1 MLTGK
6 VIIEWMIVDGCGWNG
21 VRCTVNCFV
30 TLTCEWALFLN
41 DTLETVRLLQLQWSY
56 GAHALEALLSV
67 FFFVNP
73 VAIWW
78 RFRNHLASLYREL
91 AKKNYGRMLT
101 FGNPK
106 GTLMTVLESFA
117 VHVPAD
123 ERHCRDLTLEVLF
136 SCPRWSSLVVHRF
149 TAAMQCLDRKCERI
163 LQHCRQVIQSLQN
176 SGAA

>member
-1 MLTGK
+1 MD
-6 VIIEWMIVDGCGWNG
+6 VDGTVHRELFCDAHMRVSSVPEWHPWNREAPT
-21 VRCTVNCFV
+21 VTMILRCSCLRSSTFC
-30 TLTCEWALFLN
+30 
-41 DTLETVRLLQLQWSY
+41 
-56 GAHALEALLSV
+56 

-136 SCPRWSSLVVHRF
+136 SCPCWSSLVVHRF

>member
-1 MLTGK
+1 MD
-6 VIIEWMIVDGCGWNG
+6 VDGTVHRELFCDAHMRVSSVPEWHPWNREAPT
-21 VRCTVNCFV
+21 VTMILRCSCLRSSTFC
-30 TLTCEWALFLN
+30 
-41 DTLETVRLLQLQWSY
+41 
-56 GAHALEALLSV
+56 

-101 FGNPK
+101 FGTPK

-123 ERHCRDLTLEVLF
+123 ERNCRDLTLEVLF